1 MSFIKHRIARSL
13 LAVLFAGCA
22 FAVAAATPTP
32 APQADDSPQPISAV
46 QLFPMNVASLDNAA
60 ADLRR
65 LAEDAEKG
73 YAAGE
78 IDSLIIVGGASPDGP
93 KVLNRRLA
101 QERAENVARFLMENT
116 SIPAEKITVM
126 SKVADWSEVSDFAG
140 KLNDGYAPL
149 VVAAIKKNPANP
161 TATLRC
167 LEKGHVWKWLSQEVF
182 PSLRSTDVMAI
193 ITPLPPSTAD
203 SPVSSET
210 ITTEEVSEIQ
220 TPQMQE
226 TKETETEAFVN
237 VPVAEGWQRGFYV
250 KTNLP
255 AWLALITN
263 VGVEVDLAPHW
274 SFNLPFYYS
283 GFNYFTRT
291 LKFRILGIQPEVR
304 WWPSDK
310 NHGFFTGVHF
320 SMAYY
325 NLAFNRSF
333 RYQDHAGH
341 TPALGGGVALGW
353 RFRLNSDPNLT
364 MEASIGA
371 GAYRM
376 HYDVFYNR
384 PNGLLYDTRKRT
396 YIGLDQ
402 VSLSL
407 TYRFGFGKRQSAEMK
422 GGDR

>member
-22 FAVAAATPTP
+22 FAVAAATPTS
-32 APQADDSPQPISAV
+32 AHQADNSRQPISAV

-60 ADLRR
+60 AELRR

-78 IDSLIIVGGASPDGP
+78 IDSLLIVGGASPEGP
-93 KVLNRRLA
+93 KALNRRLA
-101 QERAENVARFLMENT
+101 QERAENVARFLMETT

-126 SKVADWSEVSDFAG
+126 SKIADWSDVSDFADKMNG
-140 KLNDGYAPL
+140 GYAPL

-161 TATLRC
+161 TATLRQ

-193 ITPLPPSTAD
+193 LTPLP
-203 SPVSSET
+203 VS
-210 ITTEEVSEIQ
+210 TTESTVAPEAMETEEITEVQSPTIE
-220 TPQMQE
+220 E
-226 TKETETEAFVN
+226 WKETETV
-237 VPVAEGWQRGFYV
+237 VTMPAEDGWQRGFYI

-255 AWLALITN
+255 AWLALLTN

-283 GFNYFTRT
+283 GFNYFTST
-291 LKFRILGIQPEVR
+291 LKFRTLGIQPEVR
-304 WWPSDK
+304 WWHSPR
-310 NHGFFTGVHF
+310 NHGFFAGAHF

-325 NLAFNRSF
+325 NLAFNRTF
-333 RYQDHAGH
+333 RYQDRDGR

-384 PNGLLYDTRKRT
+384 PGGLLYDTRKRT

-402 VSLSL
+402 ASLSL
-407 TYRFGFGKRQSAEMK
+407 TYRFGIGKRSETK
-422 GGDR
+422 GGER